1 MILRKMSGQVF
12 TYMGLNKLMDTIA
25 AYFYASQ
32 FPIFS
37 RLDQSLFLGL
47 ALRDIITLW
56 KNYRSIVTSYLN
68 VSKEKN
74 FFPQETNVQL
84 ADLIHDLQC
93 AWRQQGFQG
102 LKAVTI

>member
-1 MILRKMSGQVF
+1 MILRKMSGQLL

-47 ALRDIITLW
+47 A
-56 KNYRSIVTSYLN
+56 RSIVTSYLN

-74 FFPQETNVQL
+74 FLPQETNGQL
-84 ADLIHDLQC
+84 ARNGQ
-93 AWRQQGFQG
+93 
-102 LKAVTI
+102 VTTRKISRTGGDVISARHGIIYQDVLH